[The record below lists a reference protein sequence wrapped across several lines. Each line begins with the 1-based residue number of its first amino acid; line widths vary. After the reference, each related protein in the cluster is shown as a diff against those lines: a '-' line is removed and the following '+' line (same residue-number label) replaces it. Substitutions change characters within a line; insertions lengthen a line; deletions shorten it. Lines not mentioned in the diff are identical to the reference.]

1 MEITFKNAAEEDK
14 DKIFELNKNLIEKYE
29 TNLELDFQK
38 IFTWIKKKI
47 QNNIESYMCI
57 YIKGVKVG
65 YFYLHT
71 DGEKLELDD
80 LYIFK
85 EFQGRGIGTEVLK
98 YVDLVSK
105 EKNKDIF
112 LYVFVKNKGA
122 VNLYIRNGY
131 KIVEN
136 IHDSRYIM
144 EKSTV
149 FKVYKGI

>member
-1 MEITFKNAAEEDK
+1 MEITFKNATEEDK

-29 TNLELDFQK
+29 TNFQLDFQK

-98 YVDLVSK
+98 YIDLVSK
-105 EKNKDIF
+105 DKNKDIF

-122 VNLYIRNGY
+122 VNLYLRNGY

-144 EKSTV
+144 EKSTTI
-149 FKVYKGI
+149 K